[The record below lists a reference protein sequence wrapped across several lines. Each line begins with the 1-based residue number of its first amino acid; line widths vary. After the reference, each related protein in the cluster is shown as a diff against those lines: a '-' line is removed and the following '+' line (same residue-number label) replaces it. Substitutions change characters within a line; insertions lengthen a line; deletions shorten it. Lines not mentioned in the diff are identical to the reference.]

1 MEMEGDWVLLALAGM
16 VFASLANISLKF
28 LVKNENVLREWGSV
42 ITPVAVLVLA
52 ALIIS
57 YFFFLRGVVHFK
69 PELVLWTTSLVIF
82 SLAAFAF
89 VTLALRTGKVALVTA
104 ILSLST
110 VFVAFLSFLIFNDR
124 FSVKEATAIALATAS
139 VLTLVI

>member
-1 MEMEGDWVLLALAGM
+1 MEGDWVLLALAGM

-28 LVKNENVLREWGSV
+28 LVKNENVLKEWGSV
-42 ITPVAVLVLA
+42 ITPVAILVLA

-69 PELVLWTTSLVIF
+69 PQLVLWTTSLVIF

-110 VFVAFLSFLIFNDR
+110 VFVALLSFVFLGDR
-124 FSVKEATAIALATAS
+124 FTQKEIAAVILATAS
-139 VLTLVI
+139 VLTLII